1 LKCLTNMERI
11 HMPSD
16 LVIQLFKL
24 YESKGQS
31 FYYKQLFQRDDEVMA
46 RNTLETDIN
55 SIAYYLDLNLT
66 SARIKLL
73 SDAKK
78 EYVTKN
84 KEETLLYNI
93 KEALALI
100 QSIGDT
106 FEMTSNEV
114 KDLSITLFRNYKDI
128 RLKTNPRAK
137 TPKLSKDFD
146 DYSTDEQLQRLI
158 KEFNSVK
165 KTGKYEIIQL
175 ITNFYIDF
183 IKLDLFTEK
192 NDVLA
197 LILVYTM
204 LSKEFKVCR
213 YESFFEKLLPKKAQF
228 ETAFIQA
235 SFNWIEGFSQT
246 EALSRVFISVMHE
259 MHEDVKIKAHE
270 YEFERKMNKADSIEN
285 TILKGPHVFSK
296 SEIRDQHP
304 YASDATINRTLISMK
319 ERGVI
324 RPLGNGR
331 SAKWQRL
338 ASKQEKFTP
347 TQLNIFNEE

>member
-1 LKCLTNMERI
+1 
-11 HMPSD
+11 MPSD

-46 RNTLETDIN
+46 RNTLEADIN
-55 SIAYYLDLNLT
+55 ALAYFLDLKLT
-66 SARIKLL
+66 PARIKLL

-84 KEETLLYNI
+84 KEETLLYNL
-93 KEALALI
+93 KESLSLI
-100 QSIGDT
+100 QSLGDS

-114 KDLSITLFRNYKDI
+114 KDLSVVLFRNYKDI
-128 RLKTNPRAK
+128 KLKVNPKAK
-137 TPKLSKDFD
+137 IPKLAKDFD
-146 DYSTDEQLQRLI
+146 DFSTDEQLQRLI

-165 KTGKYEIIQL
+165 KTGKYEVVQL

-192 NDVLA
+192 NDLIA

-204 LSKEFKVCR
+204 LSKEFRVCR
-213 YESFFEKLLPKKAQF
+213 YESFFTKLLPKKDQF
-228 ETAFIQA
+228 DTAFIQA
-235 SFNWIEGFSQT
+235 SFNWFEGFSQT
-246 EALSRVFISVMHE
+246 EALSRIFTLIMHE

-285 TILKGPHVFSK
+285 TILKGPQVFSK
-296 SEIRDQHP
+296 NEIRELHP
-304 YASDATINRTLISMK
+304 YASDATINRTLINMK
-319 ERGVI
+319 DRGII

-338 ASKQEKFTP
+338 TSKQEKFTA
-347 TQLNIFNEE
+347 TQLDIFAEDF